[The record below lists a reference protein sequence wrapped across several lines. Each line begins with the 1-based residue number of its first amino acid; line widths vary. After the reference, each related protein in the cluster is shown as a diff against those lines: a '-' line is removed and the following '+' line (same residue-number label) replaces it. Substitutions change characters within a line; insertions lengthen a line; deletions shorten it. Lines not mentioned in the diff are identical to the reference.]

1 MFSALMPTETLSLVS
16 LSHKSL
22 IHIAID
28 QEENDDRDNQKS
40 TGDKESWT
48 HSAKRFWSFKLDVS
62 IFHFT
67 NNFTVVVKLEQKLFW
82 YHFKKY

>member
-1 MFSALMPTETLSLVS
+1 MFSALMPTETFSLVS

-40 TGDKESWT
+40 TGDKES
-48 HSAKRFWSFKLDVS
+48 
-62 IFHFT
+62 
-67 NNFTVVVKLEQKLFW
+67 
-82 YHFKKY
+82 